1 MVISCKN
8 LSRKIVGEFIDLLG
22 SSELLEKLPLQ
33 ENDCGDLR
41 HSRLEITNSSRCY
54 ATRLY
59 VAGFFLFVCHWRI
72 ARKNR
77 AGNMW
82 NTEDTCSAPMLLLPL
97 KTWEQHCLVT
107 SGAFIY
113 PSGYFLFWLYLE
125 GCNWNE
131 YIWVSKREIS
141 SFINLQLNYLLLI
154 LICLLIALRKK
165 YEFYHPVSG
174 PSYIITR
181 RHVRC
186 REGRIGSTKARI
198 RKYSRIG
205 CNTVSLS

>member
-1 MVISCKN
+1 M
-8 LSRKIVGEFIDLLG
+8 REFIDLLS

-33 ENDCGDLR
+33 ENDCDDLR
-41 HSRLEITNSSRCY
+41 HSRLEIMNISRCY

-59 VAGFFLFVCHWRI
+59 VAAFFPSCTIKELQE
-72 ARKNR
+72 KNR
-77 AGNMW
+77 AGNIW
-82 NTEDTCSAPMLLLPL
+82 NMEDTCSAPLLLLPL
-97 KTWEQHCLVT
+97 KTLEQQCLVT

-113 PSGYFLFWLYLE
+113 PSGYFLFWLYLK
-125 GCNWNE
+125 GCNRNE

-141 SFINLQLNYLLLI
+141 SFIKLQLNYGLFI
-154 LICLLIALRKK
+154 FICLLIALRKK

-186 REGRIGSTKARI
+186 HEGRIGSTKARI
-198 RKYSRIG
+198 WKYSRIG
-205 CNTVSLS
+205 CNTMSLS